1 MPTSFILVSPLII
14 CMVMSFFAIMLVSAH
29 LFYSFLMQTLYLL
42 QPFIQYTCCP
52 TNAVK
57 VYLPPRNV
65 RNYNYLACAQCSPR
79 PACPLKGALLM
90 QVQDQLQGAP
100 VLVLAGDPV
109 SLKRMQNH
117 APYACMAFIRK
128 NGGIFGD
135 F

>member
-1 MPTSFILVSPLII
+1 
-14 CMVMSFFAIMLVSAH
+14 
-29 LFYSFLMQTLYLL
+29 
-42 QPFIQYTCCP
+42 
-52 TNAVK
+52 
-57 VYLPPRNV
+57 
-65 RNYNYLACAQCSPR
+65 
-79 PACPLKGALLM
+79 M

-128 NGGIFGD
+128 NGGIFGN